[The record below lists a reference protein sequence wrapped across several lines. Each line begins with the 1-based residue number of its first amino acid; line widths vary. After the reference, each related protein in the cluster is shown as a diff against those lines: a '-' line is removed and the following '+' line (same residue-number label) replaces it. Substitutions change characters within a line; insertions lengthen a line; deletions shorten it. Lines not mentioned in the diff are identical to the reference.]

1 MNSTVITGSAYKFG
15 DDINTDYIIAGKY
28 TKTLDYNSLAEHIF
42 EDIAPDFRQKFNKG
56 DFIVAGMNFGCGS
69 SREQAPLAIKYA
81 GAGAVLAK
89 SFSRIFFRN
98 AINLGIPAV
107 ICDTDMIKQGDEL
120 QLDLANNRVVNITQR
135 KVILIEPLSSVMVDI
150 LNENGLVNYLKK
162 KGDFTF
168 SE

>member
-1 MNSTVITGSAYKFG
+1 MNCTIITGSAYKFG

-42 EDIAPDFRQKFNKG
+42 EDIAPDFREKFNKG

-98 AINLGIPAV
+98 AINLGIPAL
-107 ICDTDMIKQGDEL
+107 ICDTDKIQEKDVLEL
-120 QLDLANNRVVNITQR
+120 CFSENR
-135 KVILIEPLSSVMVDI
+135 I
-150 LNENGLVNYLKK
+150 LNRTQGEALVFQALSPVMISILREGGLVNYLKK
-162 KGDFTF
+162 HGSFVV
-168 SE
+168 